1 MRELEFD
8 VYASD
13 GVADGAPVVV
23 LLHGRGATK
32 EDLRVL
38 RPHLPAGVIAV
49 FPQAPFE
56 AAPWGYGPG
65 WAWYRYLG
73 EDRPEPESFAAS
85 LDALEEW
92 LRDLPGALPV
102 KPGPV
107 ALGGFS
113 QGGTLS
119 TAYALTHPGHIAAV
133 LNFSGFLA
141 NHPRIRVAPDT
152 VAGTRFFWGHGTRDP
167 NIPFAL
173 AERGQ
178 ALLRGAGAALEARN
192 YPIGHWIDPTELQDA
207 TRWLEAALAEAAG
220 NTRAGPADSTPG

>member
-8 VYASD
+8 VYAPD
-13 GVADGAPVVV
+13 GAEDGAPVVV
-23 LLHGRGATK
+23 LLHGRGASK

-38 RPHLPAGVIAV
+38 RPHLPPGVVAV

-85 LDALEEW
+85 LDALEAW
-92 LRDLPGALPV
+92 LAALPQALPV
-102 KPGPV
+102 SPGPI

-119 TAYALTHPGHIAAV
+119 VAYALTHPGRIAAV

-141 NHPRIRVAPDT
+141 SHPRVRVAPDT

-173 AERGQ
+173 AERGR
-178 ALLRGAGAALEARN
+178 ALLLSAGAALEARD
-192 YPIGHWIDPTELQDA
+192 YPIGHWIDPAELQDA
-207 TRWLEAALAEAAG
+207 MRWLEAVLAGAAG
-220 NTRAGPADSTPG
+220 GMRAG

>member
-1 MRELEFD
+1 MTDLKFD
-8 VYASD
+8 VYPPE
-13 GVADGAPVVV
+13 GVEDGAPVVV
-23 LLHGRGATK
+23 LLHGRGASK

-73 EDRPEPESFAAS
+73 EDRPEPESFNAS
-85 LDALEEW
+85 LDALDAW
-92 LRDLPGALPV
+92 LTALPDALPV
-102 KPGPV
+102 KPGPL

-119 TAYALTHPGHIAAV
+119 VAYALAHPGRAAAV

-141 NHPRIRVAPDT
+141 SHPRVRLAPESA
-152 VAGTRFFWGHGTRDP
+152 AGARFFWGHGTRDP

-173 AERGQ
+173 AERGR
-178 ALLRGAGAALEARN
+178 ALLLGAGAALEARD

-207 TRWLEAALAEAAG
+207 MRWLEGALAEAVDAA
-220 NTRAGPADSTPG
+220 RD